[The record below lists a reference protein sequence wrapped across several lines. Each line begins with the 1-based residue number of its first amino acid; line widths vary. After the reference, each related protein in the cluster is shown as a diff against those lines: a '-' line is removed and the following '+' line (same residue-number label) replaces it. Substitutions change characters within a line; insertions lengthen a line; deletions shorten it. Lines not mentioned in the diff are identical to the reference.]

1 MTATYV
7 QPPIIKASE
16 VPDEWGFN
24 ILIYGHPGAGKTVL
38 AASAQDSPHGRDV
51 LFLDCEAG
59 TRSISD
65 REDID
70 VISITAWEQMGQTYD
85 WLVSP
90 DTNHSYKTIVID
102 TLTALQEL
110 KLAEIMAVSKNE
122 TPTFDEWN
130 KLNSATNRMFR
141 SFKDLATDK
150 GYNVIFVCWETE
162 EKNEQTGAVLTR
174 PALTPA
180 AARYIMGSVDII
192 GHLGY
197 NSKEERVLRLQGT
210 ASLSAKAREPS
221 SRKVLEPQYINPSM
235 VTILDAQ
242 KGA

>member
-1 MTATYV
+1 V
-7 QPPIIKASE
+7 CSS
-16 VPDEWGFN
+16 D
-24 ILIYGHPGAGKTVL
+24 L
-38 AASAQDSPHGRDV
+38 GRDV

-150 GYNVIFVCWETE
+150 GYNVIFVCWE
-162 EKNEQTGAVLTR
+162 
-174 PALTPA
+174 
-180 AARYIMGSVDII
+180 I
-192 GHLGY
+192 G
-197 NSKEERVLRLQGT
+197 R
-210 ASLSAKAREPS
+210 ASWRA
-221 SRKVLEPQYINPSM
+221 
-235 VTILDAQ
+235 
-242 KGA
+242 